1 MRITAR
7 QLRKIIAEEIQKAN
21 RGNLAEGT
29 AERPVKVTPQFI
41 NRIIKE
47 ELTLLRRQQR
57 LSEARRRRVKARRLA
72 EAKRRRKSETVYY
85 Y

>member
-7 QLRKIIAEEIQKAN
+7 QLRKIIAEEIQKSN
-21 RGNLAEGT
+21 RKNLAEGT

-57 LSEARRRRVKARRLA
+57 LSEARRLA